1 MSNVDGRGSANEIF
15 RAETPTSEP
24 APAKGIKIEHNGKAN
39 QYEAAYKSVKRMKS
53 HRAQNDLT
61 NNDNWE
67 AAKAV
72 MG

>member
-1 MSNVDGRGSANEIF
+1 MSNVDGRGSANEIS

-39 QYEAAYKSVKRMKS
+39 QEEAAYKSVKRMKS

-61 NNDNWE
+61 DNDNWE
-67 AAKAV
+67 AAKVV